1 MRKSDDS
8 YSMIRENS
16 SVYSADRPEKLFS
29 IDDYYAL
36 PDDRRVELI
45 DGVFYDMA
53 SPGYVHQAAL
63 GELYSLFRECIQQ
76 HHMACQAF
84 VSPCDVRLDKD
95 DYTMVQPDMIVICGK
110 SKSELIRAARYEGA
124 PDLVVEILS
133 PSTQTRDQYLKL
145 HKYRHAGVREYWIVD
160 IDHQTVIVHRFGS
173 EDDCTSERYSFTD
186 TIPAAISDGRCSID
200 FSRVLETIRE
210 YYDN

>member
-16 SVYSADRPEKLFS
+16 SVYSAARPEKLFS